1 MGECLRS
8 LQGMVRG
15 TVAPELVVEGIV
27 ALQGHVERLF
37 LLALLADL
45 PGNGGG
51 GAGGV
56 GGGSGSRVGRAQ
68 DTQGVAFLAMLF
80 SLSWAVSLGVGLS
93 GVQMGVWRR
102 SE

>member
-15 TVAPELVVEGIV
+15 TVAPELVVECIV

-37 LLALLADL
+37 LLSLLTDL
-45 PGNGGG
+45 PGSSGGG
-51 GAGGV
+51 G
-56 GGGSGSRVGRAQ
+56 SCRVGRAQ